1 MHQKYI
7 FSNILGT
14 FIFNEHFNL
23 LNKKLFKNIEQY
35 TNKEEIEKEFSKK
48 YSNLK
53 KPEGKELKK
62 ILLFFKKN
70 EFFEDFYKNN
80 LKITKA
86 AIKESVK
93 DDLLIMQTINN
104 IGDIDKT
111 INILIKRLREWY
123 ALYNPEFENS
133 LQNQEK
139 FVELILKKDKKELLK
154 EIKINEKDS
163 MGADFSKE
171 ALEPIMNLA
180 KEISQLSQLRKKQEL
195 YLNKLMKKVCPNV
208 LAITGD
214 RIGAKLL
221 EQAGSLKNLM
231 LFPASTIQLLG
242 AEKALFRHMKTG
254 AKSPR
259 HGFIV
264 QDPLI
269 SSAPQKMHGKIAR
282 AIADKISIAVKVDYF
297 KGEFI
302 GDKLREGL
310 EDKFKKWS
318 K

>member
-1 MHQKYI
+1 MHNKYL
-7 FSNILGT
+7 FTNIIGT

-23 LNKKLFKNIEQY
+23 LDKKLFKNIEQY

-48 YSNLK
+48 YTNLK

-62 ILLFFKKN
+62 ILLSFKN
-70 EFFEDFYKNN
+70 EQFFNDFYKNN

-111 INILIKRLREWY
+111 LNILIKRLREWY
-123 ALYNPEFENS
+123 ALYNPEFENA
-133 LQNQEK
+133 LENQEK
-139 FVELILKKDKKELLK
+139 FVELILKKDKKDLLK

-163 MGADFSKE
+163 MGANLSKE
-171 ALEPIMNLA
+171 ALEPIMNLG
-180 KEISQLSQLRKKQEL
+180 KEIYQLFQLREKQEL
-195 YLNKLMKKVCPNV
+195 YLNKLMKKICPNL
-208 LAITGD
+208 LAIAGD
-214 RIGAKLL
+214 KIGAKLL

-254 AKSPR
+254 ARSPKY
-259 HGFIV
+259 GFLHEH
-264 QDPLI
+264 PLI
-269 SSAPQKMHGKIAR
+269 AKNPRQLHGKIAR
-282 AIADKISIAVKVDYF
+282 TLADKICIAVKVDYF
-297 KGEFI
+297 KGKFI
-302 GDKLREGL
+302 GDKLLKEI
-310 EDKFKKWS
+310 EAKFK
-318 K
+318 